1 MEFRRVLFRSVLQPR
16 LACGES
22 PLVSS
27 ALHRRVFRHWIPM
40 SKTLIIAEKPS
51 VALDIS
57 RALGGFAREGDYFE
71 SERYVLASS
80 IGHLLGLV
88 APNDP
93 VKGKWSFAHLPVIP
107 PNSNSARL
115 TSDPPSA

>member
-16 LACGES
+16 LACGDS

-27 ALHRRVFRHWIPM
+27 ALRRRVYRHWIPM

-71 SERYVLASS
+71 RARSVLASS
-80 IGHLLGLV
+80 IGHKIGRASRRERV
-88 APNDP
+88 CHY
-93 VKGKWSFAHLPVIP
+93 G
-107 PNSNSARL
+107 
-115 TSDPPSA
+115 